1 MTHKMT
7 NRFRLLSSC
16 GVAACVV
23 ALTLLPN
30 AGCGKSSVPAEDD
43 LKVIVLGFDGMDWV
57 MTGEMIRAG
66 EMPNFKKLADSGG
79 FSALGTAIPPQSPVA
94 WSNFITGHDSGGHGI
109 FDFIHRHPETM
120 TPYLSTSDATA
131 GTMWK
136 VGKYHFPS
144 PLDGGSVDLLR
155 KGEAFWTVLEEH
167 GIETTVIRMP
177 ANFPP
182 SGTATREVSGM
193 GTPDILGTY
202 GTFSFFT
209 TDQFAPLALD
219 DRRRRAAD
227 RRAQRQPSRHP
238 SLRSRQPVPRRAHP
252 SVDRADGI
260 RRSSTANA
268 ARLVISNNDF
278 MLKAGEWSE
287 WMPIEFEMIPS
298 QVLPAIGR
306 FYLRSVAPEFELY
319 VTPLNIDPTSPAM
332 PITTPDDYG
341 NHLCKCTGY
350 FYTQGMPE
358 DTGAVV
364 EDLLTMDEF
373 LAQADLA
380 GEENITQY
388 EHILSEFE
396 HGFLFHYFGNTDLVG
411 HIVWRSMDP
420 DHPAYDAEK
429 DAQYADVMPD
439 LYRRMDEVVGHTLD
453 HMPDNTLLVVMSDH
467 GFAPWRRVMHV
478 NAWLAENGYL
488 VMKDPS
494 KEGKNYSNVDWSKT
508 RAYGLGINGLY
519 LNLKGREMNGIVDPA
534 DRDAL
539 IAEIGAKLLE
549 TVDPST
555 GELAVTKVYPREAT
569 YEHGPYLYIGPDIQ
583 VGYAERTRGS
593 NASAIGE
600 MSTEVFSDNTDRWS
614 GDHCMD
620 HESVPGILLTSRPM
634 KKQGTTLKNLA
645 AAILFEFGIGEFPR
659 DSVQESH

>member
-1 MTHKMT
+1 MGG
-7 NRFRLLSSC
+7 L
-16 GVAACVV
+16 AACV
-23 ALTLLPN
+23 AASLLLPFV
-30 AGCGKSSVPAEDD
+30 GCGNGTAPGANDP
-43 LKVIVLGFDGMDWV
+43 KVIVLGFDGMDWV
-57 MTGEMIRAG
+57 MTDEMIQAG
-66 EMPNFKKLADSGG
+66 QMPHFKKLADAGM
-79 FSALGTAIPPQSPVA
+79 FTPLGTSIPPQSPVA

-120 TPYLSTSDATA
+120 TPYLSTSEATG

-136 VGKYHFPS
+136 AGKYHFPS
-144 PLDGGSVDLLR
+144 PFDGGSVDLLR
-155 KGEAFWTVLEEH
+155 KGEAFWTVLEEQ
-167 GIETTVIRMP
+167 GVETTVIKMP

-209 TDQFAPLALD
+209 TDEFAPLPSTIDGGELQIVQLRNNRLD
-219 DRRRRAAD
+219 TPLYGPDNPFLVEPTRLSTELTAF
-227 RRAQRQPSRHP
+227 
-238 SLRSRQPVPRRAHP
+238 
-252 SVDRADGI
+252 VDVE
-260 RRSSTANA
+260 SNA
-268 ARLVISNNDF
+268 ARLQINNNDF
-278 MLKAGEWSE
+278 LLNAGEWSE
-287 WMPIEFEMIPS
+287 WMPIEFEMVPT

-341 NHLCKCTGY
+341 AHLCKCTGY

-364 EDLLTMDEF
+364 EGLLNMDEF

-396 HGFLFHYFGNTDLVG
+396 KGFLFHYFGNTDLVG
-411 HIVWRSMDP
+411 HIVWRSLDP
-420 DHPAYDAEK
+420 DHPAYDAAD
-429 DAQYADVMPD
+429 DAQYVDVMPD
-439 LYRRMDEVVGHTLD
+439 LYRRMDDVVGYTLE
-453 HMPDNTLLVVMSDH
+453 HMPENTLLVVMSDH
-467 GFAPWRRVMHV
+467 GFASWRRVMHV

-488 VMKDPS
+488 VMKDPD
-494 KEGKNYSNVDWSKT
+494 KEGKNYSNVDWTKT
-508 RAYGLGINGLY
+508 RAYGLGLNGLY
-519 LNLKGREMNGIVDPA
+519 LNLKGREMGGIVDPA

-539 IAEIGAKLLE
+539 IAEIGEKLLQSI
-549 TVDPST
+549 DPST
-555 GELAVTKVYPREAT
+555 GERAVTKVYPREAT
-569 YEHGPYLYIGPDIQ
+569 YEDGGYLEIGPDIQ

-600 MSTEVFSDNTDRWS
+600 MSIEVFSDNTDRWS

-620 HESVPGILLTSRPM
+620 HESVPGILLSSRPM
-634 KKQGTTLKNLA
+634 KKQATTLKNLA
-645 AAILFEFGIGEFPR
+645 AAILLEFGVGEFPR
-659 DSVQESH
+659 DQAGQAG

>member
-1 MTHKMT
+1 MTTLTKT
-7 NRFRLLSSC
+7 PFLFFLSC
-16 GVAACVV
+16 GVTVCVM
-23 ALTLLPN
+23 AGLLLPVS
-30 AGCGKSSVPAEDD
+30 GCGKATASAESD

-66 EMPNFKKLADSGG
+66 EMPNFKRLADTGG
-79 FSALGTAIPPQSPVA
+79 FTALGTSIPPQSPVA

-120 TPYLSTSDATA
+120 TPYLSTSEAAA

-209 TDQFAPLALD
+209 TDQFAPLPSTIDGGELQIVELRGNRLD
-219 DRRRRAAD
+219 THLYGPDNPFLVEPTRLSTELTAY
-227 RRAQRQPSRHP
+227 
-238 SLRSRQPVPRRAHP
+238 
-252 SVDRADGI
+252 VDVD
-260 RRSSTANA
+260 SNA
-268 ARLVISNNDF
+268 ARFVINDNDF
-278 MLKAGEWSE
+278 VLKSGEWSE
-287 WMPIEFEMIPS
+287 WLPIEFEMIPS

-373 LAQADLA
+373 LTQADLA

-388 EHILSEFE
+388 EHVLSEFE
-396 HGFLFHYFGNTDLVG
+396 RGFLFHYFGNTDLVG

-420 DHPAYDAEK
+420 DHPAYDADK
-429 DAQYADVMPD
+429 DAQYAHVMPD
-439 LYRRMDEVVGHTLD
+439 LYRRMDEVVGHTLEN
-453 HMPDNTLLVVMSDH
+453 MPENTLLVVMSDH
-467 GFAPWRRVMHV
+467 GFAPWRRVMHI

-494 KEGKNYSNVDWSKT
+494 KEGKNYSNVDWTKT

-519 LNLKGREMNGIVDPA
+519 LNLKGREMGGIVDPE

-549 TVDPST
+549 TVDPAT
-555 GELAVTKVYPREAT
+555 GELAVTKFYPREAT
-569 YEHGPYLYIGPDIQ
+569 YEDAGYLHIGPDIQ

-634 KKQGTTLKNLA
+634 QKQGTTLKNLA

-659 DSVQESH
+659 DQISPSN